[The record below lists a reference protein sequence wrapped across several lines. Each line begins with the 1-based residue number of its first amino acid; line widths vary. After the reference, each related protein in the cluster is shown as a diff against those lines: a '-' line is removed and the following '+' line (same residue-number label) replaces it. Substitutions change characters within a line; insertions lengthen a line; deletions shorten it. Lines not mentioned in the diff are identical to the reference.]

1 MVRLG
6 RSGPRSNRGIETIQ
20 NASKNKKFA
29 KCRSDINIVMKNDM
43 KVTDYYKSGKH
54 KENVLKARAKATE
67 ASTRNKQARVNTYNE
82 NPTLCKCCNSAIG
95 YNKRKNVFC
104 SKSCAATYNNTGRV
118 RTDESKQKTGKS
130 ILSYHAKMPPKQK
143 KERKVKIA
151 TERKQRAKSIH
162 PDVEFTCPICKGKF
176 MIPYIKRHR
185 KTCGD
190 DNCVVYAK
198 VGIREYQNGSRK
210 PVWFYNPTEGKEVL
224 LDSSWEVKTA
234 ELLIAKSIKWIRP
247 PFIKWQDKKGKTRRY
262 FPDFYLPDYD
272 VYLDPKNPYCL
283 TLDEEKIREIS
294 KQVILIVGSLD
305 TIKDYIKRLT

>member
-1 MVRLG
+1 
-6 RSGPRSNRGIETIQ
+6 
-20 NASKNKKFA
+20 
-29 KCRSDINIVMKNDM
+29 MKNDM

-67 ASTRNKQARVNTYNE
+67 ASARNKQARVDTYNE
-82 NPTLCKCCNSAIG
+82 NPTLCKCCNSPLVYG
-95 YNKRKNVFC
+95 KRKNAFC

-118 RTDESKQKTGKS
+118 RTDESKQKTSRAS
-130 ILSYHAKMPPKQK
+130 IIAYSLLSEEK
-143 KERKVKIA
+143 KEQRRTNQINRYKVKN
-151 TERKQRAKSIH
+151 

-185 KTCGD
+185 KTCGAD
-190 DNCVVYAK
+190 DCKIQAS
-198 VGIREYQNGSRK
+198 VGVRTYQNGSRK